1 MQWRPDG
8 HGEGTMSARPKV
20 RAHLPEPLVS
30 ATKAARFLSI
40 PRPFLLSLARQGIGG
55 AYAIGPAKA
64 NGTWVFRLSELGV
77 AIDHRHPRP
86 FPDKPH
92 AR

>member
-8 HGEGTMSARPKV
+8 HGEGAMSAPHQARRPQ
-20 RAHLPEPLVS
+20 PEPFVS
-30 ATKAARFLSI
+30 ATNAARFLSI
-40 PRPFLLSLARQGIGG
+40 PRSFLLSLARQGIGG
-55 AYAIGPAKA
+55 AYAIGPSNARR
-64 NGTWVFRLSELGV
+64 TWVFRLSELGV

-86 FPDKPH
+86 FPDKPQ